1 MSQPVR
7 HSPTTIARQSG
18 IVNGVVV
25 ALMWVLE
32 IVDVALRGALDWIG
46 VHAWDFAMLWTLFT
60 APFAHQDFAHL
71 AANSVPLLVLGFVI
85 ALDGVR
91 QWAYVTLAAAIGS
104 GLFAFLLNSPGTVTI
119 GASGIVFGYLT
130 YLLARGLFSTDWRQL
145 LLGAVVLLVYGSV
158 LWGVFPTVPGVS
170 WQGHLG
176 GAVAGTVAAWWLHST
191 DRRRSLVKR

>member
-1 MSQPVR
+1 
-7 HSPTTIARQSG
+7 
-18 IVNGVVV
+18 
-25 ALMWVLE
+25 
-32 IVDVALRGALDWIG
+32 
-46 VHAWDFAMLWTLFT
+46 MLWTVFT
-60 APFAHQDFAHL
+60 APFAHGDFGHL

-104 GLFAFLLNSPGTVTI
+104 GLFAFLLNAPGTVTI

-130 YLLARGLFSTDWRQL
+130 YLIARGLFSKDWRQL
-145 LLGAVVLLVYGSV
+145 VLGAVVLLIYGSV
-158 LWGVFPTVPGVS
+158 LWGVFPTAPGVS

-176 GAVAGTVAAWWLHST
+176 GAVAGVLAAWWLHST